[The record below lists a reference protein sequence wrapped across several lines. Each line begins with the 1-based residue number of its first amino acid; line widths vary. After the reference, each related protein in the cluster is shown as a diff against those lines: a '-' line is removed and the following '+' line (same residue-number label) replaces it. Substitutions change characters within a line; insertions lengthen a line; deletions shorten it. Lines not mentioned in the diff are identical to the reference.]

1 MGLLPRTTK
10 EYCGAR
16 VASALS
22 AAVTALGINER
33 AIFMLIIVMRLDVSG
48 VFYVANATMRSGD
61 LGIML
66 RALSTFS
73 GIFAAG

>member
-1 MGLLPRTTK
+1 
-10 EYCGAR
+10 
-16 VASALS
+16 
-22 AAVTALGINER
+22 VTALGINER